1 MTDTQPNVPIA
12 AELKAIKAIAAAL
25 SALTESQGRDDIFY
39 LALELATRLDELS
52 HECDRQL
59 ETAKTISDRGV

>member
-1 MTDTQPNVPIA
+1 MTDTQPTVPIA

-25 SALTESQGRDDIFY
+25 ATLAESQGKDDVFY
-39 LALELATRLDELS
+39 LALELSTRLDELS

-59 ETAKTISDRGV
+59 DVAKTISSRGV